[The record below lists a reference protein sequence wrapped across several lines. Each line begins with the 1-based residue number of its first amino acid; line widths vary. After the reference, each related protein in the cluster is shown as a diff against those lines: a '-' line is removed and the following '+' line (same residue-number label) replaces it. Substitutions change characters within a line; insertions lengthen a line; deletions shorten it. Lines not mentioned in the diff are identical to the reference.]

1 MNTLSKV
8 PITLNA
14 IPKSPISHVQ
24 SLTAKNEA
32 LSPSITEN
40 LVISENGREYV
51 NLDSHAG
58 SEVDSSCVI
67 SENIIKLDD
76 TKFPSSNVHEREE
89 LLNTTKINDI
99 CGTTLSEIIGSDTL
113 STFEPACEPSTG
125 FTYAPAL
132 SEKKEPTPIK
142 KKKQFTKQPDLQ
154 LPPGIDKIIGQMKAP
169 MTGVENMMKSA
180 EIEEREQFESDVKFQ
195 KSLFSMKL

>member
-1 MNTLSKV
+1 
-8 PITLNA
+8 
-14 IPKSPISHVQ
+14 
-24 SLTAKNEA
+24 LTAKNEA

-40 LVISENGREYV
+40 LVISANGREYA
-51 NLDSHAG
+51 NLDSHSG
-58 SEVDSSCVI
+58 SEVGSSCVI